1 MYNVEV
7 TNHYKY
13 DLTTD
18 TGKVIKKEEGVGLGH
33 FAGIIT
39 VPGMGQL
46 NFFDL
51 GDKKLPGFDLK
62 ETWGI
67 LLRYKTIEVYNR
79 YEGEGHIIL
88 VVNPHGEI
96 ITNAR
101 GSIELI
107 SLPEFTIDRSY
118 PV

>member
-7 TNHYKY
+7 TSHYPF
-13 DLTTD
+13 DLTTN
-18 TGKVIKKEEGVGLGH
+18 TGKVIKPGAGVGLGY
-33 FAGIIT
+33 FTGILT
-39 VPGMGQL
+39 VPGMGGVV
-46 NFFDL
+46 FFDL
-51 GDKKLPGFDLK
+51 AEKKLDGYDLK
-62 ETWGI
+62 ETWGV
-67 LLRYKTIEVYNR
+67 LLRYKNVEIYNR

-88 VVNPHGEI
+88 VVDSYGSI

-101 GSIELI
+101 GSLELI

>member
-1 MYNVEV
+1 MYKVDV

-13 DLTTD
+13 DLTTN

-33 FAGIIT
+33 FTGIIT
-39 VPGMGQL
+39 VPGMGEIV
-46 NFFDL
+46 FFDL
-51 GDKKLPGFDLK
+51 GDKKLPGYDLK
-62 ETWGI
+62 ETWGA
-67 LLRYKTIEVYNR
+67 LLRYKNVEIYNR

-88 VVNPHGEI
+88 VVDSYGSI